1 MATVIDAIIKL
12 QDQMSDKLKAVNSN
26 LKKTDRMAKATSK
39 SISNMGK
46 NFDKAA
52 DKLKPFAVA
61 AIGTATLA
69 VNAFAEFDTKHHAML
84 NKLDAETRKSADISK
99 QAFTDMS
106 LSVAKSAEELV
117 GIANSLGGA
126 IDGLSG
132 NQLNKMTQEV
142 AKFAIAT
149 DTASDVASE
158 MVSNT
163 VNAFKLP
170 AEEVPKLL
178 DAITAASNYS
188 SADVKDLGEALS
200 KCSASASGMNQNI
213 YDTSAALAV
222 LANAGVK
229 GSEAGTGLSNIFE
242 RMANPKNAEV
252 FTNIGVSIFDAQGK
266 MRSLVDIAE
275 DFNNKTKGMGDAEKQ
290 YLAMQ
295 AFGDVGSRAFNKLA
309 NNAEAYRKQQQQIK
323 DSQGA
328 MNAAY
333 EEMNQSLGVNL
344 QLAKNSGMAIL
355 YKIGEK
361 LAPQVKEIADYLTEL
376 TKKITAAD
384 DGTLD
389 WVIAI
394 GKVVVGLFALL
405 KVIGIVLSFVAGAIN
420 VIRQAQ
426 VVFTVLRVAAT
437 VAFKGILVAAKALI
451 GFLIANPIVA
461 IIAAIIAV
469 LVLLWYNWDTVKDYL
484 IKGWELVKAAFN
496 AGVSWFKDVFVTG
509 LSNGMSA
516 LGSFFSNVWEGI
528 KSGVSGACEFIRSTI
543 NTIIGLINGLSF
555 TIPDWVPGFG
565 GSTFSMNIPL
575 LFTGT
580 EDWKG
585 GLAKI
590 NDQGGEIV
598 DLPSGTRVMPHDKS
612 VREAR
617 DMGRIE
623 GAAYTKNHNSTTNI
637 NISKL
642 ADSVVVR
649 QDSDIDEIVNRF
661 VEKLQVASINRMEGA
676 V

>member
-12 QDQMSDKLKAVNSN
+12 QDQMSDKLAAVNSN

-52 DKLKPFAVA
+52 NKLQPFAMA
-61 AIGTATLA
+61 AVGTATLA
-69 VNAFAEFDTKHHAML
+69 INAFADLDTKHRAML
-84 NKLDAETRKSADISK
+84 NKLEVETRKSTEISK
-99 QAFTDMS
+99 QAFIDMS
-106 LSVAKSAEELV
+106 LGVAKPAEELIN
-117 GIANSLGGA
+117 IANSLGGA

-132 NQLNKMTQEV
+132 QQLNKMTEEV

-149 DTASDVASE
+149 DTASDVASN

-170 AEEVPKLL
+170 ATEVPKLL

-188 SADVKDLGEALS
+188 SADVADLGEALS
-200 KCSASASGMNQNI
+200 KCSAAASGMNQNV

-242 RMANPKNAEV
+242 RMANPKNVENL
-252 FTNIGVSIFDAQGK
+252 TGIGVAVFDAEGK

-275 DFNNKTKGMGDAEKQ
+275 DFDEKTKNMTGAEKQ
-290 YLAMQ
+290 YIALQ
-295 AFGDVGSRAFNKLA
+295 AFGDVGGRAFTKLA
-309 NNAEAYRKQQQQIK
+309 GNAEAFKKQQQQIT

-328 MNAAY
+328 MNQAY
-333 EEMNQSLGVNL
+333 EEMNQSLGANL

-361 LAPQVKEIADYLTEL
+361 LAPQVKEITDYIVDLS
-376 TKKITAAD
+376 KKISRAD

-389 WVIAI
+389 WVISI
-394 GKVVVGLFALL
+394 GKVVVGLFAFFKAASVTMSIVSTIAANMKTLRAVFSIIQIAASGL
-405 KVIGIVLSFVAGAIN
+405 FKVLIIGIRAVA
-420 VIRQAQ
+420 
-426 VVFTVLRVAAT
+426 T
-437 VAFKGILVAAKALI
+437 AFLT
-451 GFLIANPIVA
+451 NPIGLAITA
-461 IIAAIIAV
+461 IIVV
-469 LVLLWYNWDTVKDYL
+469 LMLLYYNWDTVKDYL
-484 IKGWELVKAAFN
+484 IAGWNMLKNAINSVVNWFNGTLVPAWNDGIN
-496 AGVSWFKDVFVTG
+496 AIG
-509 LSNGMSA
+509 N
-516 LGSFFSNVWEGI
+516 FFSNLWEGI
-528 KSGVSGACEFIRSTI
+528 KAGVSGAVSFIKEGI
-543 NTIIGLINGLSF
+543 NTIISALNGISF
-555 TIPDWVPGFG
+555 HIPDWVPNWG
-565 GSTFSMNIPL
+565 GKDFSLNIPL

-580 EDWKG
+580 ENWKG

-590 NDQGGEIV
+590 HDQGGEII

-612 VREAR
+612 VKEAR
-617 DMGRIE
+617 EMGRKE
-623 GAAYTKNHNSTTNI
+623 GAVNNRTNNSINI
-637 NISKL
+637 NKL
-642 ADSVVVR
+642 ADSIVVR
-649 QDSDIDEIVNRF
+649 EEADIDKIISGL
-661 VEKLQVASINRMEGA
+661 VEKLQVHAINTMEGA

>member
-39 SISNMGK
+39 SISNLGK
-46 NFDKAA
+46 KFDSAA
-52 DKLKPFAVA
+52 DKLKPFAAA

-84 NKLDAETRKSADISK
+84 NKLDVETRKSADVSK

-106 LSVAKSAEELV
+106 LHVAKSAEDLV

-132 NQLNKMTQEV
+132 NQLNKMTEEV

-158 MVSNT
+158 MVANT

-188 SADVKDLGEALS
+188 SADVADLGEALS
-200 KCSASASGMNQNI
+200 KCSAAASGMNQTV

-242 RMANPKNAEV
+242 RMANPANVEKL
-252 FTNIGVSIFDAQGK
+252 TGIGVAVFDAEGK

-275 DFNNKTKGMGDAEKQ
+275 DFDKKTKNMTGAEKQ
-290 YLAMQ
+290 YIALQ
-295 AFGDVGSRAFNKLA
+295 AFGDVGGRAFTKLA
-309 NNAEAYRKQQQQIK
+309 GNAEAFRKQQQQIT
-323 DSQGA
+323 DSQGT
-328 MNAAY
+328 MNKAY
-333 EEMNQSLGVNL
+333 DEMNQSLGVNL

-361 LAPQVKEIADYLTEL
+361 LAPQVKEIADYLTEFA
-376 TKKITAAD
+376 KKVTQAD

-405 KVIGIVLSFVAGAIN
+405 KVIGTVLAFVSSAVSAINTAKNVFTILKVAGA
-420 VIRQAQ
+420 A
-426 VVFTVLRVAAT
+426 
-437 VAFKGILVAAKALI
+437 AFKAILVGAKAVI

-461 IIAAIIAV
+461 IVAAIIAV
-469 LVLLWYNWDTVKDYL
+469 ILLIAYNWDTVKAYL
-484 IKGWELVKAAFN
+484 IKGWEAIKAAFN
-496 AGVSWFKDVFVTG
+496 AAYNWFNDVFVVG
-509 LSNGMSA
+509 LSNAMSS

-528 KSGVSGACEFIRSTI
+528 KSGVAGACEFIRSTI

-555 TIPDWVPGFG
+555 TVPDWVPGFG

-590 NDQGGEIV
+590 HDQGAEIV
-598 DLPSGTRVMPHDKS
+598 DLPSGTRVIPHDKS
-612 VREAR
+612 IREAR
-617 DMGRIE
+617 DMGRLE
-623 GAAYTKNHNSTTNI
+623 GAAYTKNNNSTTNI

-642 ADSVVVR
+642 ADSVTVR

-661 VEKLQVASINRMEGA
+661 VEKLKIASINRMEGA

>member
-39 SISNMGK
+39 SISNLGK
-46 NFDKAA
+46 NFDSAA
-52 DKLKPFAVA
+52 DKLKPFAAA

-84 NKLDAETRKSADISK
+84 NKLDVETRKSADISK

-106 LSVAKSAEELV
+106 LHVAKSAEDLV

-132 NQLNKMTQEV
+132 NQLNKMTELV

-149 DTASDVASE
+149 DSASDVASE

-163 VNAFKLP
+163 VNAFRLS

-200 KCSASASGMNQNI
+200 KCSTAAAGMNQNV
-213 YDTSAALAV
+213 YDTTAALAV
-222 LANAGVK
+222 LANTGVK
-229 GSEAGTGLSNIFE
+229 GSEAGTGLANIFE
-242 RMANPKNAEV
+242 RMADSDNVEKL
-252 FTNIGVSIFDAQGK
+252 TNIGVAVFDAQGK
-266 MRSLVDIAE
+266 MRSLVDIAA
-275 DFNNKTKGMGDAEKQ
+275 DFNEKTKGMAENEKQ
-290 YLAMQ
+290 AISLQ
-295 AFGDVGSRAFNKLA
+295 AFGAIGARAFNQLA
-309 NNAEAYRKQQQQIK
+309 QNAEAFKKQQQQIT
-323 DSQGA
+323 DSQGT
-328 MNAAY
+328 MNKAY
-333 EEMNQSLGVNL
+333 DEMNQSLGVNI

-394 GKVVVGLFALL
+394 GKVVVGLFAFL
-405 KVIGIVLSFVAGAIN
+405 KAASVTLSVVSAIAKN
-420 VIRQAQ
+420 MSTLKA
-426 VVFTVLRVAAT
+426 VFSIIRVAASGLFKVLIIGIRA
-437 VAFKGILVAAKALI
+437 VATA
-451 GFLIANPIVA
+451 FLTNPIGLAITA
-461 IIAAIIAV
+461 IIVV
-469 LVLLWYNWDTVKDYL
+469 LMLLYHNWDTVQAYL
-484 IKGWELVKAAFN
+484 IKGVEAFKAAFN
-496 AGVSWFKDVFVTG
+496 AAADWFNNSFVPW
-509 LSNGMSA
+509 LSSGMSA
-516 LGSFFSNVWEGI
+516 LGSFFANVWEGI
-528 KSGVSGACEFIRSTI
+528 KSGVAGACEFIRSTI

-555 TIPDWVPGFG
+555 TVPDWVPGFG

-598 DLPSGTRVMPHDKS
+598 DLPSGTRVIPHDKS

-617 DMGRIE
+617 DMGRME

-642 ADSVVVR
+642 ADSVTVR

-661 VEKLQVASINRMEGA
+661 VEKLQIASINRMEGA

>member
-12 QDQMSDKLKAVNSN
+12 QDQMSDKLAAVNSN

-52 DKLKPFAVA
+52 NKLQPFAMA
-61 AIGTATLA
+61 AVGTATLA
-69 VNAFAEFDTKHHAML
+69 INAFADLDTKHRAML
-84 NKLDAETRKSADISK
+84 NKLEVETRKSTEISK
-99 QAFTDMS
+99 QAFIDMS
-106 LSVAKSAEELV
+106 LGVAKPAEELIN
-117 GIANSLGGA
+117 IANSLGGA

-132 NQLNKMTQEV
+132 QQLNKMTEEV

-149 DTASDVASE
+149 DTASDVASN

-170 AEEVPKLL
+170 ATEVPKLL

-188 SADVKDLGEALS
+188 SADVADLGEALS
-200 KCSASASGMNQNI
+200 KCSAAASGMNQNV

-242 RMANPKNAEV
+242 RMANPKNVENL
-252 FTNIGVSIFDAQGK
+252 TGIGVAVFDAEGK

-275 DFNNKTKGMGDAEKQ
+275 DFDKQTKNMTGAEKQ
-290 YLAMQ
+290 YIALQ
-295 AFGDVGSRAFNKLA
+295 AFGDVGGRAFTKLA
-309 NNAEAYRKQQQQIK
+309 GNAEAFKKQQQQIT

-328 MNAAY
+328 MNQAY
-333 EEMNQSLGVNL
+333 EEMNQSLGANL

-361 LAPQVKEIADYLTEL
+361 LAPQVKEITDYIVDLS
-376 TKKITAAD
+376 KKISRAD

-389 WVIAI
+389 WAISI
-394 GKVVVGLFALL
+394 GKVVVGLFAFFKAASTTMSIVSTIAANMKTLRAVFSIIQIAASGL
-405 KVIGIVLSFVAGAIN
+405 FKVLIIGIRAVA
-420 VIRQAQ
+420 
-426 VVFTVLRVAAT
+426 T
-437 VAFKGILVAAKALI
+437 AFLT
-451 GFLIANPIVA
+451 NPIGLAITA
-461 IIAAIIAV
+461 IIVV
-469 LVLLWYNWDTVKDYL
+469 LMLLYYNWDTVKDYL
-484 IKGWELVKAAFN
+484 IAGWNMLKNAINSVVNWFNGTLVPAWNDGINAIGNFFN
-496 AGVSWFKDVFVTG
+496 N
-509 LSNGMSA
+509 L
-516 LGSFFSNVWEGI
+516 WEGI
-528 KSGVSGACEFIRSTI
+528 KAGVSGAVSFIKEGI
-543 NTIIGLINGLSF
+543 NTIISALNGISF
-555 TIPDWVPGFG
+555 HIPDWVPNWG
-565 GSTFSMNIPL
+565 GKDFSLNIPL

-580 EDWKG
+580 ENWKG

-590 NDQGGEIV
+590 HDQGGEII

-612 VREAR
+612 VKEAR
-617 DMGRIE
+617 EMGRKE
-623 GAAYTKNHNSTTNI
+623 GAVNNRTNNSINI
-637 NISKL
+637 NKL
-642 ADSVVVR
+642 ADSIVVR
-649 QDSDIDEIVNRF
+649 EEADIDKIISGL
-661 VEKLQVASINRMEGA
+661 VEKLQVHAINTMEGA

>member
-1 MATVIDAIIKL
+1 
-12 QDQMSDKLKAVNSN
+12 MSDKLKAVNSN
-26 LKKTDRMAKATSK
+26 LKKTDRMAKATGK
-39 SISNMGK
+39 SIANMGK

-52 DKLKPFAVA
+52 SKLQPFAAA

-84 NKLDAETRKSADISK
+84 NKLDVETRKSADISK

-106 LSVAKSAEELV
+106 LNVAKSAEDLV

-142 AKFAIAT
+142 GKFAIAT

-163 VNAFKLP
+163 VNAFKLS

-200 KCSASASGMNQNI
+200 KCSTAAAGANQNV

-222 LANAGVK
+222 LANTGVK
-229 GSEAGTGLSNIFE
+229 GSEAGTGLANIFE
-242 RMANPKNAEV
+242 RMSNPANVENLTK
-252 FTNIGVSIFDAQGK
+252 IGVAVFDAQGK
-266 MRSLVDIAE
+266 MRSLVDIAA
-275 DFNNKTKGMGDAEKQ
+275 DFNEKTKGMSDSEKQ
-290 YLAMQ
+290 FISLQ
-295 AFGDVGSRAFNKLA
+295 TFGGIGARAFNQLA
-309 NNAEAYRKQQQQIK
+309 QNAEAFKKQQQQIK

-376 TKKITAAD
+376 AKKISSAD

-389 WVIAI
+389 WVITI
-394 GKVVVGLFALL
+394 GKVVVGLFAFL
-405 KVIGIVLSFVAGAIN
+405 KVATTTMSIVSAIAANMKTLRAVFSLIQVAASGLFKVLIIGIRAVA
-420 VIRQAQ
+420 
-426 VVFTVLRVAAT
+426 T
-437 VAFKGILVAAKALI
+437 AFLT
-451 GFLIANPIVA
+451 NPIGLAITA
-461 IIAAIIAV
+461 IIVV
-469 LVLLWYNWDTVKDYL
+469 LMLLYYNWDTVKSYL
-484 IKGWELVKAAFN
+484 IKGWEMVEAALN
-496 AGVSWFKDVFVTG
+496 AGKTWFIDVFVSG

-528 KSGVSGACEFIRSTI
+528 KSGVAGACEFIRSTI

-555 TIPDWVPGFG
+555 TVPDWVPGFG

-598 DLPSGTRVMPHDKS
+598 DLPSGTRVMPHDRS

-617 DMGRIE
+617 DMGRME
-623 GAAYTKNHNSTTNI
+623 GAAYTKNHNATTNI

-661 VEKLQVASINRMEGA
+661 VEKLQIASINRMEGA

>member
-26 LKKTDRMAKATSK
+26 LKKTDRMAKATNK

-84 NKLDAETRKSADISK
+84 NKLDVETRKSADISK

-106 LSVAKSAEELV
+106 LHVAKSAEELV

-132 NQLNKMTQEV
+132 NKLNKMTQEV

-252 FTNIGVSIFDAQGK
+252 FTNIGVQVFDAQGK

-275 DFNNKTKGMGDAEKQ
+275 DFNNKTKNMGDAEKQ

-376 TKKITAAD
+376 TKKITQAD

-405 KVIGIVLSFVAGAIN
+405 KVIGIVLSFIAGAIN

-437 VAFKGILVAAKALI
+437 AAFKGILVAAKALI

-496 AGVSWFKDVFVTG
+496 AGVSWFNDVFVAG

-575 LFTGT
+575 LFTGA

-590 NDQGGEIV
+590 HDQGGEIV

-642 ADSVVVR
+642 ADSVTVR